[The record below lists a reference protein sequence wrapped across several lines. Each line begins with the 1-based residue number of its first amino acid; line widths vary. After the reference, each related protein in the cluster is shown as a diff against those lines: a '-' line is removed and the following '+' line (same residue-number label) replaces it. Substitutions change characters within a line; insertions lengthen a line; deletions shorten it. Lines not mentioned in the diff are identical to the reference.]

1 MIALPHVNIYLNK
14 DENEKLK
21 KLCQTENCSRYA
33 LAKSLVLEAMKSYE
47 GKDDVRKTGLGEE
60 NWGDNQKGTGKVE
73 APNSSLPPFVTA

>member
-1 MIALPHVNIYLNK
+1 MVTLPHVNIYLNK

-33 LAKSLVLEAMKSYE
+33 KAKSLVLEAMKSYE
-47 GKDDVRKTGLGEE
+47 EQEDVRKNGLGTE
-60 NWGDNQKGTGKVE
+60 NRGDNQKGTGKVE